1 MAKKTVV
8 LVSIVSIVL
17 TVLLVYG
24 YKGVLISGFKTT
36 KSEFPNYS
44 SQLVKSS
51 SHVVPVVIIGAGPA
65 GLSAGLYSSAQY
77 DTVIIEGHAPSLLTE
92 TSYVDNWL
100 ASPHE
105 LGATIIERSRKQVEA
120 AGAKFIECS
129 VTGIDCSQWPYVI
142 HLDDGTTLQALSI
155 IVATGARPRMLG
167 VKGEREYWS
176 KGVSACARC
185 DAHFYSGKDVVVVG
199 GGDSAIEEAI
209 ELARFAK
216 KVTIVHR
223 RNQLRAASRMQT
235 RLNSYAEK
243 INVVYDA
250 HVQEIVGNDN
260 FVTGVI
266 IRHNSTGTVET
277 IPADGCFLAVG
288 HEPNTTLFK
297 GILEMDNQGYLV
309 LDYNSQRT
317 SVSGVF
323 AAGEVADS
331 QYRQAIVAAGDGA
344 KAAIDAIEFLEST
357 GFTLNEAVALRN
369 RSVQT
374 AQA

>member
-1 MAKKTVV
+1 MAKISVAFA
-8 LVSIVSIVL
+8 SIVCVVL
-17 TVLLVYG
+17 TVALVYG
-24 YKGVLISGFKTT
+24 YKGILTSSVKAARP
-36 KSEFPNYS
+36 EFPNYS
-44 SQLVKSS
+44 AQLIKGA
-51 SHVVPVVIIGAGPA
+51 SHIVPVVIIGAGPA

-105 LGATIIERSRKQVEA
+105 LGAKIIERSRNQVES
-120 AGAKFIECS
+120 AGAKFIEGTVS
-129 VTGIDCSQWPYVI
+129 GIDCSHWPYVVQ
-142 HLDDGTTLQALSI
+142 LDDGASLQALSI

-167 VKGEREYWS
+167 VKGEREYWG

-185 DAHFYSGKDVVVVG
+185 DARFYSNKKVVVIG

-209 ELARFAK
+209 ELARFAQ
-216 KVTIVHR
+216 KVTIIHR

-235 RLNSYAEK
+235 RLKAYAEK
-243 INVVYDA
+243 INVIYDA
-250 HVQEIVGNDN
+250 QTQEIVGDNN
-260 FVTGVI
+260 FVTGVT
-266 IRHNSTGTVET
+266 IRHNATGKDETV
-277 IPADGCFLAVG
+277 PADGCFLAVG

-317 SVSGVF
+317 SVSGIF

-357 GFTLNEAVALRN
+357 GFTLSEAVALRS
-369 RSVQT
+369 RSVQDN
-374 AQA
+374 QA